1 MAKSNQH
8 TLASGLQ
15 IRAAR
20 GFLCWDRRDLAK
32 EAAVPSTSIERIE
45 TGDHQTS
52 ETAKNLSVIRS
63 VLENK
68 GIEFT
73 DDNGVL
79 GVRLHYSQRTKRSG
93 RSRP

>member
-8 TLASGLQ
+8 AVAAGLQ

-20 GFLCWDRRDLAK
+20 GFLCWDQHTLAE
-32 EAAVPSTSIERIE
+32 EAGVSSASIERIE
-45 TGDHQTS
+45 TGHQPSGKTV
-52 ETAKNLSVIRS
+52 KNLSVIQS
-63 VLENK
+63 VLETK

-79 GVRLHYSQRTKRSG
+79 GVRLSAKSA
-93 RSRP
+93 